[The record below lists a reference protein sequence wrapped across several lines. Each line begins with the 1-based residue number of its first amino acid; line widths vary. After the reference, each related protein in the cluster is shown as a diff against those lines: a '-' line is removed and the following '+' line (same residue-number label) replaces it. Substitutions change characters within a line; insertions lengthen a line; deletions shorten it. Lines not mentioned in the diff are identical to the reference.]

1 MKLTKRYWNNSNQKY
16 LVMYDKDGNIENVRE
31 FTRHSEKKEE

>member
-1 MKLTKRYWNNSNQKY
+1 MKLTKRYWENFNPKY

-31 FTRHSEKKEE
+31 FTRPDKEKE